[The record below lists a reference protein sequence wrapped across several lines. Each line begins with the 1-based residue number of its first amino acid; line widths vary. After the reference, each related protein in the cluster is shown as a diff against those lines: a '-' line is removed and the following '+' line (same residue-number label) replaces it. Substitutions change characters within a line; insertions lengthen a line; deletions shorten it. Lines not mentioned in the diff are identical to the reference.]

1 MPPQNVTDEDDDQ
14 QRDTAEA
21 IGYLTREFTRL
32 RNQVQMSPA
41 PNPTVSYAWVSP
53 VVCIVSVLSVLGS
66 SFINVGR
73 YQQSSDAEQQRF
85 VQAQQ
90 DTKERFTEV
99 WNAIHTSQLQSS
111 TMTQSL
117 VELQSDMRYVKQWV
131 DRQDR
136 ERQKP

>member
-1 MPPQNVTDEDDDQ
+1 MPPQNGTDEDDDQ

-32 RNQVQMSPA
+32 RTQVQMSPA
-41 PNPTVSYAWVSP
+41 QAAAPAPSYGWVAP
-53 VVCIVSVLSVLGS
+53 VVCILSVVAT

-73 YQQSSDAEQQRF
+73 YQQSSDAEQQRI
-85 VQAQQ
+85 AQIQ
-90 DTKERFTEV
+90 VDTKERFTEV

-111 TMTQSL
+111 TTTQSL